1 MKFNIRSMP
10 IIGLITAESLS
21 LMGNQIAAVAI
32 PILVLRFTNSPIVT
46 GIASAANIVPI
57 ILAAIVGGRAID
69 RFGAWNISVAADVLS
84 FFSVLALPFAF
95 IYLDQVSPFLIFL
108 LVFLGALFDPTGIS
122 ARQTLVPNL
131 AKLSGKPLPKINSFR
146 GGLENAAD
154 FLGPVIG
161 VGLIGVAGIVHT
173 FLINAVTFLLCAVI
187 FAIAVPR
194 KQEIASMGNEGAAP
208 RGVTFIFK
216 HPQLRPLAIVGMV
229 ANFAILPFL
238 GLLLPVLTTQKF
250 HSTTLLGVCLSVFG
264 LAATV
269 GAAFFSRL
277 SHRYSRSVIYYGG
290 LLMTGSS
297 MILCAISSQ
306 KYQVIF
312 CAGLAGLLLGAGNPL
327 QQTILQEETP
337 KAIAGQV
344 FTSLTAI
351 HFIAGPFGLL
361 LAGIFT
367 EFSNVERVLLCFGC
381 LLLTSAIFGWFRLP
395 LKR

>member
-46 GIASAANIVPI
+46 GIASAANIAPI
-57 ILAAIVGGRAID
+57 ILAAILGGRAID

-131 AKLSGKPLPKINSFR
+131 AKFSGKPLPKINSWR

-161 VGLIGVAGIVHT
+161 VGLIGATGIVNT

-187 FAIAVPR
+187 FAIAIPR
-194 KQEIASMGNEGAAP
+194 KRDITSMGNEAAAP
-208 RGVTFIFK
+208 SSVTFIFK
-216 HPQLRPLAIVGMV
+216 HPQLRPLAIAGMV

-238 GLLLPVLTTQKF
+238 GLLLPVLTIQKF

-264 LAATV
+264 LAATI

-277 SHRYSRSVIYYGG
+277 SHRYSPSIIYYGG
-290 LLMTGSS
+290 LLMTGGS
-297 MILCAISSQ
+297 MILCAISTH
-306 KYQVIF
+306 KYQVILS
-312 CAGLAGLLLGAGNPL
+312 AGLAGLLLGAGNPL
-327 QQTILQEETP
+327 QQTILQEQTP

-351 HFIAGPFGLL
+351 QFIAAPIGLL

-367 EFSNVERVLLCFGC
+367 EFSNVERVLLCFGS
-381 LLLTSAIFGWFRLP
+381 LLLTLAIFGWFRLP
-395 LKR
+395 LKQ

>member
-1 MKFNIRSMP
+1 MKSNIRSMP

-21 LMGNQIAAVAI
+21 LVGNQIAAVAI
-32 PILVLRFTNSPIVT
+32 PILVLQFTNSPIVT
-46 GIASAANIVPI
+46 GIASAANIAPI
-57 ILAAIVGGRAID
+57 ILAAILGGRAID

-84 FFSVLALPFAF
+84 FFSVLTLPFAF
-95 IYLDQVSPFLIFL
+95 IYFDQVSPFLIFL

-122 ARQTLVPNL
+122 ARQILVPNL
-131 AKLSGKPLPKINSFR
+131 AKLSGKSLPRINSLR

-161 VGLIGVAGIVHT
+161 VGLIAATGIVNT

-194 KQEIASMGNEGAAP
+194 KQEIASMGNEGAAL
-208 RGVTFIFK
+208 GSGTFIFK
-216 HPQLRPLAIVGMV
+216 HPQIRALAIAGTV

-238 GLLLPVLTTQKF
+238 GLLLPVLTIQKF
-250 HSTTLLGVCLSVFG
+250 QSTTLLGVCLSVFG

-269 GAAFFSRL
+269 GAVFFSRL
-277 SHRYSRSVIYYGG
+277 SHRYSLSVIYYGG
-290 LLMTGSS
+290 LLITGGS
-297 MILCAISSQ
+297 MILCAVSTH

-327 QQTILQEETP
+327 QQTILQQETP

-344 FTSLTAI
+344 FTSMTAI
-351 HFIAGPFGLL
+351 QFIAGFFGLL

-381 LLLTSAIFGWFRLP
+381 LLLTVSIFGWFRLP